1 MSRSAAL
8 KPADRRE
15 EILDAAQRC
24 FARSGFHL
32 TSMQEICAEARMSPG
47 GLYRYFASK
56 EAMIAAIAERDR
68 ADVADQFRMMGEA
81 PDFFQGLEAAAR
93 HYFVDRPLE
102 EVVLCAEI
110 MSESRRS
117 AEVDRIH
124 TAIEADVQKGLI
136 ELLQK
141 AAAEGAISRKIDFV
155 ATANILMAMG
165 DGFAW
170 RRAADKSFNAE
181 AALPIAM
188 EMIRAILTDKEPAQ

>member
-68 ADVADQFRMMGEA
+68 ADVADQFRMMREA

-181 AALPIAM
+181 AALPVAM
-188 EMIRAILTDKEPAQ
+188 KMIRAILTDKEPAQ

>member
-1 MSRSAAL
+1 
-8 KPADRRE
+8 
-15 EILDAAQRC
+15 
-24 FARSGFHL
+24 
-32 TSMQEICAEARMSPG
+32 
-47 GLYRYFASK
+47 

-68 ADVADQFRMMGEA
+68 ADVADQFRMMREA

-93 HYFVDRPLE
+93 HYFVERPLE

-124 TAIEADVQKGLI
+124 TAIEADVQKGLV

-141 AAAEGAISRKIDFV
+141 AASEGAISKNIDFV
-155 ATANILMAMG
+155 ATANIMMAIA

-170 RRAADKSFNAE
+170 R
-181 AALPIAM
+181 
-188 EMIRAILTDKEPAQ
+188 

>member
-1 MSRSAAL
+1 MSRSATL

-68 ADVADQFRMMGEA
+68 ADVADQFRMMREA

>member
-1 MSRSAAL
+1 MSRSAAF
-8 KPADRRE
+8 KPVDRRE

-24 FARSGFHL
+24 FARAGFHQ

-56 EAMIAAIAERDR
+56 EAIIAGIAERDR
-68 ADVADQFRMMGEA
+68 ADVAEQFRMMREA
-81 PDFFQGLEAAAR
+81 ADFFEGLEMAAR
-93 HYFVDRPLE
+93 HYFVERPLD

-124 TAIEADVQKGLI
+124 TAIEADVKKGLI

-141 AAAEGAISRKIDFV
+141 AAATGAVSKKIDFE

-181 AALPIAM
+181 AALPLAM
-188 EMIRAILTDKEPAQ
+188 TMIRAILAVKESAQ

>member
-1 MSRSAAL
+1 MSRSAAF
-8 KPADRRE
+8 KPVDRRE

-24 FARSGFHL
+24 FARAGFHQ

-56 EAMIAAIAERDR
+56 EAIIAGIAERDR
-68 ADVADQFRMMGEA
+68 ADVAEQFQMMREA
-81 PDFFQGLEAAAR
+81 PEFFQGLEAAAR
-93 HYFVDRPLE
+93 HYFVDRPLD

-124 TAIEADVQKGLI
+124 TAIEADVQKGLV
-136 ELLQK
+136 ELLQN
-141 AAAEGAISRKIDFV
+141 AAATGAIDKTIDFQ
-155 ATANILMAMG
+155 ATASILMAIA

-188 EMIRAILTDKEPAQ
+188 KMIRAILTDKESAQ

>member
-1 MSRSAAL
+1 MSRSAAF
-8 KPADRRE
+8 KPVDRRE

-24 FARSGFHL
+24 FARAGFHQ

-56 EAMIAAIAERDR
+56 EAIIAGIAERDR
-68 ADVADQFRMMGEA
+68 ADVAEQFRMMREA
-81 PDFFQGLEAAAR
+81 PNFFQGLEAAAR
-93 HYFVDRPLE
+93 HYFVDRPLD

-124 TAIEADVQKGLI
+124 TAIEADVQKGLV

-141 AAAEGAISRKIDFV
+141 AAATGAIDKTIDFE
-155 ATANILMAMG
+155 ATASILMAIA

-188 EMIRAILTDKEPAQ
+188 KMIRAILTDKESAQ

>member
-188 EMIRAILTDKEPAQ
+188 KMIRAILTDKEPAQ

>member
-1 MSRSAAL
+1 MSRSAAF
-8 KPADRRE
+8 KPVDRRE

-24 FARSGFHL
+24 FARAGFHQ
-32 TSMQEICAEARMSPG
+32 TSMQEIYAEARMSPG

-56 EAMIAAIAERDR
+56 EAIIAGIAERDR
-68 ADVADQFRMMGEA
+68 ADVAEQFRMMREA
-81 PDFFQGLEAAAR
+81 TNLFEGLEMAAR
-93 HYFVDRPLE
+93 HYFVERPLD

-124 TAIEADVQKGLI
+124 TAIEADVKKGLV

-141 AAAEGAISRKIDFV
+141 AAATGAVSKNIDFE

-181 AALPIAM
+181 AALPLAM
-188 EMIRAILTDKEPAQ
+188 TRIRAILADKESAQ

>member
-68 ADVADQFRMMGEA
+68 ADVADQFRMMREA

-188 EMIRAILTDKEPAQ
+188 KMIRAILTDKEPAQ

>member
-1 MSRSAAL
+1 MSRSAAF
-8 KPADRRE
+8 KPVDRRE

-24 FARSGFHL
+24 FARAGFHQ

-56 EAMIAAIAERDR
+56 EAIIAGIAERDR
-68 ADVADQFRMMGEA
+68 ADVAEQFRMMREA
-81 PDFFQGLEAAAR
+81 ADFFEGLEMAAR
-93 HYFVDRPLE
+93 HYFVERPLD

-124 TAIEADVQKGLI
+124 TAIEADVKKGLI

-141 AAAEGAISRKIDFV
+141 AAATGAVSKKIDFE

-181 AALPIAM
+181 AALPLALT
-188 EMIRAILTDKEPAQ
+188 MIRAILADKESAQ